1 LFAASLCLGRV
12 EPVRSHPCA
21 RTCPDTRFAMSPLR
35 AIIRNELR
43 ILRHDPVPLVLL
55 IGMPIVLMALLSQS
69 LGHVLLFEGYD
80 DTPGSMHTAPGMA
93 CLFGFFSIAIVGF
106 AIFREHGWRT
116 WPRLRAAGVG
126 GPALLAGKLV
136 VPAGLL
142 VLQHAVLFGFGLA
155 FLGFKVNG
163 QWLAVALLALAFATM
178 VLSAGLAA
186 AAALNTVQQ
195 LNAVTNLGT
204 MLLGGLGG
212 ALVPVMELPKWVQ
225 PIAPVSPVNWAM
237 SGYRETIL
245 DGGGV
250 GDVMLPLGGM
260 VALAVVLVAFALS
273 RLRLDAP
280 KRTWGRRRRPV
291 TLTVR
296 RCRPVTLTV
305 RRCRETAS
313 RGRG

>member
-1 LFAASLCLGRV
+1 MS
-12 EPVRSHPCA
+12 PVR
-21 RTCPDTRFAMSPLR
+21 
-35 AIIRNELR
+35 AIVRIELR

-55 IGMPIVLMALLSQS
+55 IAMPIVLMTLLSQS

-80 DTPGSMHTAPGMA
+80 DTPGSMHTVPGMA

-116 WPRLRAAGVG
+116 WPRLRAAGVR

-142 VLQHAVLFGFGLA
+142 VLQHVVLFGFGVA
-155 FLGFKVNG
+155 FLGFRVNG
-163 QWLAVALLALAFATM
+163 AWLAVALLALAFAVM

-186 AAALNTVQQ
+186 AAALGTVQQ

-204 MLLGGLGG
+204 MLLAGLGG

-225 PIAPVSPVNWAM
+225 PVAIVSPVNWAM
-237 SGYRETIL
+237 EGYRDTIL

-250 GDVMLPLGGM
+250 GDVVLSLAAMAG
-260 VALAVVLVAFALS
+260 LAVVLVAFALW
-273 RLRLDAP
+273 RLRADAP
-280 KRTWGRRRRPV
+280 KRTWG
-291 TLTVR
+291 
-296 RCRPVTLTV
+296 
-305 RRCRETAS
+305 
-313 RGRG
+313 

>member
-1 LFAASLCLGRV
+1 MS
-12 EPVRSHPCA
+12 PVRA
-21 RTCPDTRFAMSPLR
+21 IVRT
-35 AIIRNELR
+35 ELR

-55 IGMPIVLMALLSQS
+55 IAMPIVLMALLSQS

-106 AIFREHGWRT
+106 AIFREHGWKT
-116 WPRLRAAGVG
+116 WPRLRAAGVS

-136 VPAGLL
+136 VPAMLL
-142 VLQHAVLFGFGLA
+142 VLQHVVLFGFGVA

-163 QWLAVALLALAFATM
+163 EWLAVALLAFAFAAM

-186 AAALNTVQQ
+186 AAALGTVQQ

-225 PIAPVSPVNWAM
+225 PLSVASPVNWAM
-237 SGYRETIL
+237 EGYRDTIL
-245 DGGGV
+245 DGAGV
-250 GDVMLPLGGM
+250 GEIVLPL
-260 VALAVVLVAFALS
+260 VAMASLSVVLAAFALW
-273 RLRLDAP
+273 RLRHDVP
-280 KRTWGRRRRPV
+280 KRTWG
-291 TLTVR
+291 
-296 RCRPVTLTV
+296 
-305 RRCRETAS
+305 
-313 RGRG
+313 